1 MNIKQAEAQSGVS
14 RRNIRFYEAQGLLLP
29 GRNAANSY
37 REYTDEDIRTL
48 KLIRMLRMTDM
59 PLEDIRSTLSGS
71 HSLAEAAARQKD
83 RLCRRQEELL
93 GAIRLCDG
101 LQGQQIQTLDIDQV
115 LTQAAAPQKTGGFF
129 AGWVD
134 DYKAFARAQHELRF
148 TFFPDGAVTN
158 PQEFSDAL
166 FAYARDNG
174 LDLVITRESMY
185 PEFTIDGIPFTAQR
199 NYTHVQ
205 GIPVASILCTAV
217 HADAMLPPACPVRRW
232 MQRFLNAGLPMV
244 LPLVFSIYLWFAS
257 DDASRREPGFWVVLV
272 SFWVLGGVL
281 SVRNY
286 YLTFNENGK
295 RGPEHRNKTF

>member
-29 GRNAANSY
+29 GRNTANSY
-37 REYTDEDIRTL
+37 REYTDEDIHTL

-59 PLEDIRSTLSGS
+59 PLEDIRNILSGRHPLS
-71 HSLAEAAARQKD
+71 EAASLQKE
-83 RLCRRQEELL
+83 RLRRRQEELL

-101 LQGQQIQTLDIDQV
+101 LQGQQIQALDVDR
-115 LTQAAAPQKTGGFF
+115 LLADAAAPQKTGGFF
-129 AGWVD
+129 TGWVD

-148 TFFPDGAVTN
+148 TFFPDGAVTT

-166 FAYARDNG
+166 FAYARDNN
-174 LDLVITRESMY
+174 LDLVITKESMY
-185 PEFTIDGIPFTAQR
+185 PQFTIDGIPFTAQR

-217 HADAMLPPACPVRRW
+217 HADDMLPPASPVRRW
-232 MQRFLNAGLPMV
+232 TQRFLNAGLP
-244 LPLVFSIYLWFAS
+244 LILSLVFSVYLWCAS
-257 DDASRREPGFWVVLV
+257 DDASRREPGFWVLV
-272 SFWVLGGVL
+272 VGFWVLGGVL
-281 SVRNY
+281 SIRNY

-295 RGPEHRNKTF
+295 RGPEHRDKTD

>member
-1 MNIKQAEAQSGVS
+1 MNIKQAETETGIS
-14 RRNIRFYEAQGLLLP
+14 RRNIRFYEAQGLLHP
-29 GRNAANSY
+29 ERNANNSY
-37 REYTDEDIRTL
+37 REYTDKDIRTL

-59 PLEDIRSTLSGS
+59 PLEDIRDI
-71 HSLAEAAARQKD
+71 LAGNCPLPEAAARHKE
-83 RLCRRQEELL
+83 RLLRRQQELQ
-93 GAIRLCDG
+93 GAIQLCDG

-129 AGWVD
+129 TGWVD

-148 TFFPDGAVTN
+148 TFFPDGAVTT

-174 LDLVITRESMY
+174 LDLVITKEGMY

-217 HADAMLPPACPVRRW
+217 HADGMLPPASPVRRFL
-232 MQRFLNAGLPMV
+232 QRFLNAGLPMV
-244 LPLVFSIYLWFAS
+244 LPLVFSVYLWCVS
-257 DDASRREPGFWVVLV
+257 DDASRREPGFWVLLV

-295 RGPEHRNKTF
+295 HGPEHRDKTV